1 MGENTLFPLYTFEK
15 DDWSMVLIENQDR
28 VFYHIEPMDFENDE
42 YLFWDAQGRD
52 VRLIIDRKKPIKIEG
67 TANEISLTE
76 AFRRYSQVLGATVD
90 LSGAP
95 AEVWARLQA
104 NIKPE
109 SWRSRIARNLLGL
122 GCLLIVLG
130 VALVFI
136 IGIVKAM
143 LFR

>member
-1 MGENTLFPLYTFEK
+1 MGP
-15 DDWSMVLIENQDR
+15 
-28 VFYHIEPMDFENDE
+28 
-42 YLFWDAQGRD
+42 QGRD

>member
-1 MGENTLFPLYTFEK
+1 MSENASFPLYGFAK
-15 DDWSMVLIENQDR
+15 DDCSMFLIENESR
-28 VFYHIEPMDFENDE
+28 VFYHIEPIDFENNE

-52 VRLIIDRKKPIKIEG
+52 VHLIIDRKKPIKIEG

-109 SWRSRIARNLLGL
+109 SWRSRIARNLLGS
-122 GCLLIVLG
+122 GCLVIIVAFALILIIAIVRAVLH
-130 VALVFI
+130 
-136 IGIVKAM
+136 
-143 LFR
+143 R